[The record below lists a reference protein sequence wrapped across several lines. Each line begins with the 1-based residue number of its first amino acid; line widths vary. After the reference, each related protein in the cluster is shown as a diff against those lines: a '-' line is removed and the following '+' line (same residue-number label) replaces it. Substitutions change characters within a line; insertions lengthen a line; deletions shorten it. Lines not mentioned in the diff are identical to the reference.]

1 MKNLSTKSL
10 THQGIFYAPI
20 QLNLRLLENICI
32 DDNPKIKCKKIYS
45 RFLHKLNSIKTN
57 NTVKQDSD
65 ALDYPSPDE
74 IWDSIAL
81 EGNKKH
87 NHIDFKASSIHKSL
101 KGSFIVSSDGYRS
114 PFKKVESIKPS
125 DIATIAMGGIDF
137 DTMEHFGALRKNL
150 FQFYSCLGIETGEKD
165 MNKTYFYFPLHTK
178 EKRYHEILNFHTQP
192 SYASEEM
199 TELTLKYVLPKIEYE
214 QPLSFFCFSASCR
227 ELMMIENVCK
237 QYFKDKGTQEREVK
251 RLMSYVNAVLV
262 GYAFDWSIAPEEPG
276 FSKLVLLSTE
286 DFGIL
291 RPRFNRELVYG
302 ASCLERGLNLIQKSE
317 ESFDKA
323 LIFGC
328 DTIPIQIADKVNWK
342 GHSLPHYVHAFTQQL
357 ANKDKQELI
366 NVYCSK

>member
-1 MKNLSTKSL
+1 MKNLSTKSF
-10 THQGIFYAPI
+10 THQAVFNIPT
-20 QLNLRLLENICI
+20 QLNRRLLENICI
-32 DDNPKIKCKKIYS
+32 DDNPKIKCQKIYS
-45 RFLHKLNSIKTN
+45 GFLHKLSSTKTRAS
-57 NTVKQDSD
+57 VKQDSD
-65 ALDYPSPDE
+65 ALDYPSHDE

-87 NHIDFKASSIHKSL
+87 NHIDFKVSPFYKSL
-101 KGSFIVSSDGYRS
+101 KGSFMVSSDGYRS
-114 PFKKVESIKPS
+114 PFKKVDCIKHS

-137 DTMEHFGALRKNL
+137 DTVEHFGALRKNL
-150 FQFYSCLGIETGEKD
+150 FQFHSCLGAEAVSQNI
-165 MNKTYFYFPLHTK
+165 NKTYFYFPLHTK
-178 EKRYHEILNFHTQP
+178 ERRYHEILNFHIQP
-192 SYASEEM
+192 NYASEEM
-199 TELTLKYVLPKIEYE
+199 TELTLKYVLPKIKSE

-237 QYFKDKGTQEREVK
+237 QYFKDKGTREREVK
-251 RLMSYVNAVLV
+251 RLMSCVNAVLV

-302 ASCLERGLNLIQKSE
+302 ASCLENGLNLIQKSE
-317 ESFDKA
+317 ESFDRA

-357 ANKDKQELI
+357 SNKDKQELI
-366 NVYCSK
+366 NIYCSK